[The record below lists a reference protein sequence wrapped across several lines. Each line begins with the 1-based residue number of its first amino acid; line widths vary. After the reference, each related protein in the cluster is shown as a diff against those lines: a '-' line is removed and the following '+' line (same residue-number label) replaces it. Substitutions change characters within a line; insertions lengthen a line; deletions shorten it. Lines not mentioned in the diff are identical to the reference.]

1 MIESF
6 GCFFLCQPSS
16 ALGMARAP
24 PVLRL
29 SLWLA
34 ALYGQ
39 LFISGHPEQAEHF
52 RLCLVEK
59 LRELCKHIEAELT

>member
-1 MIESF
+1 MDA
-6 GCFFLCQPSS
+6 FFLCQPSS

-52 RLCLVEK
+52 PIVFGWKVARALQT
-59 LRELCKHIEAELT
+59 H